1 MRLKSRNFT
10 RFLALEIGQSHLL
23 KYKRLEKDWMWGVWV
38 RVCQYFSS
46 EHIAFEEYIKC
57 LKRNIKH
64 SAEY

>member
-1 MRLKSRNFT
+1 
-10 RFLALEIGQSHLL
+10 
-23 KYKRLEKDWMWGVWV
+23 MWGVWV